1 VSACSIDGL
10 DPLAING
17 IDGIDGKD
25 GKDGTSVSITT
36 QTVYGGTLLI
46 IRGKKE
52 TTVLLKTVKMVLTVL
67 DLTERMVHQ

>member
-1 VSACSIDGL
+1 MGL

-36 QTVYGGTLLI
+36 NSLWRYSI
-46 IRGKKE
+46 NY
-52 TTVLLKTVKMVLTVL
+52 
-67 DLTERMVHQ
+67 

>member
-46 IRGKKE
+46 IRE
-52 TTVLLKTVKMVLTVL
+52 
-67 DLTERMVHQ
+67 

>member
-1 VSACSIDGL
+1 MKKIMIGKLLLFFVLLFSVSACSIDGL

-36 QTVYGGTLLI
+36 QEFRWYSI
-46 IRGKKE
+46 N
-52 TTVLLKTVKMVLTVL
+52 
-67 DLTERMVHQ
+67 H

>member
-1 VSACSIDGL
+1 MKNDWQIIAIFVLLFSVSACSIDGL

-36 QTVYGGTLLI
+36 QTVYGTLLI
-46 IRGKKE
+46 IREEVKK
-52 TTVLLKTVKMVLTVL
+52 TTVF
-67 DLTERMVHQ
+67 

>member
-1 VSACSIDGL
+1 MGL

-25 GKDGTSVSITT
+25 GKDGTSVSIT

-46 IRGKKE
+46 IRE
-52 TTVLLKTVKMVLTVL
+52 
-67 DLTERMVHQ
+67 

>member
-1 VSACSIDGL
+1 MKNYDWQIIAIFVLLFSVSACSIDGL

-25 GKDGTSVSITT
+25 GKDGIISITT

-46 IRGKKE
+46 IRE
-52 TTVLLKTVKMVLTVL
+52 
-67 DLTERMVHQ
+67 